1 MKPTKPNSN
10 SNQTQTK
17 TGTEQNRDRTE
28 HPATPTRSFISRPR
42 RNPFRKSATESSP
55 WLCSHSSELNTSPR
69 IVSNPARLSKPLCE
83 FLLRA
88 GRLATYQAST
98 RALESAVSRQ
108 VWPIL
113 RFPARIANF
122 FSESIPANRLNASDT
137 RSLHVACQAGPP
149 RLQAAAHCTN
159 SPQKFGSS
167 ALSVGPPGAIK
178 PAAPRSTAF
187 HGRQKILCH
196 RPATGIFFRAGAIH
210 WSIPSGFILGRQG
223 YSEGFAGFF
232 RLGFRPVPIGRPPLF
247 QTPCPNLWGDQGTGP
262 GVVVFGR
269 SVAAGDRNVGATCRV
284 GVPLPAQVEYG
295 IMPYQKRGSAPLTL
309 RKGRGD
315 EHHPL

>member
-1 MKPTKPNSN
+1 MATTCVRGDNNTACGRKDPRRIFYQQRTGRKGHGSNSSQSEGPINIAARHTDVRWIAMPGPNGTMKPTKPNSN

-210 WSIPSGFILGRQG
+210 WSIPSGFILGR
-223 YSEGFAGFF
+223 
-232 RLGFRPVPIGRPPLF
+232 
-247 QTPCPNLWGDQGTGP
+247 
-262 GVVVFGR
+262 
-269 SVAAGDRNVGATCRV
+269 
-284 GVPLPAQVEYG
+284 
-295 IMPYQKRGSAPLTL
+295 
-309 RKGRGD
+309 
-315 EHHPL
+315 